1 MLESDLDKK
10 NENLLDNQKEE
21 KVSKKTN
28 NNAND
33 INLNLKTNNNNNK
46 NESSFM
52 QNFNK
57 MFLNIGTNK
66 NSKRKKSDE
75 NNNIT
80 LLDDEIVNKSI
91 NIPEKDESDSN
102 SVISGDN
109 EEPEIIK
116 ANPTDKFKKTIKRLI
131 HKKKSKDWKDFW
143 ISYEKLIKERN
154 SFIYKMKNVFNIKSD
169 LMIIW
174 KLTFSVFSIIF
185 IFMFFL
191 KYILMDLSEKKDN
204 EIETS
209 KRILF
214 LYSMINLMFLFELI
228 LSILVII
235 FNGGSVMTY
244 IKLPLK
250 IYNIIPFQLKK
261 NNIYLLIPK
270 FFRID
275 LFEKLFSL
283 IENFINS
290 NIAHYIQNYYL
301 KIFITYTNDMF
312 KYLLVFGFYA
322 HVLSSLLCFF
332 YSEDNTDHLD
342 YIPSLYYTIQT
353 FTTIGFGEISPIN
366 ISSLIVMII
375 TLFLG
380 INFMSLITS
389 NIRYLTK
396 KMKNFNRETSFDEQ
410 FEFLIFQI
418 QKSTG
423 KVFPSHLKRL
433 MALFLLF
440 RRGIAYSEIKN
451 KNKQIF
457 DICRDKIIKK
467 IHKKLFNYL
476 KVDFSSYFK
485 NCEDDFIFEIFQYM
499 KPKMFKANKTIIEYN
514 KNVKGLYFLI
524 NGSVFIYDKNNNPV
538 YAIIDNNLFGEYEF
552 ISNTKSNYIV
562 KVHPKMAAY
571 GFVLKKSDWE
581 NISKKY
587 IISTKKFIDIIKLRN
602 KKHYEWILHSL
613 AKNQNQNQNKNQINI
628 EEINNKENIDKN
640 ESIEYDNIENVIN
653 DTVSLKIEKNKKKE
667 KKDNSNLKT
676 VKTKKVKEPEIFLK
690 LDEIIKNLQH
700 FENNLILVKN
710 DILNNMKI
718 KKF

>member
-1 MLESDLDKK
+1 
-10 NENLLDNQKEE
+10 
-21 KVSKKTN
+21 
-28 NNAND
+28 
-33 INLNLKTNNNNNK
+33 
-46 NESSFM
+46 
-52 QNFNK
+52 
-57 MFLNIGTNK
+57 
-66 NSKRKKSDE
+66 
-75 NNNIT
+75 
-80 LLDDEIVNKSI
+80 
-91 NIPEKDESDSN
+91 
-102 SVISGDN
+102 
-109 EEPEIIK
+109 
-116 ANPTDKFKKTIKRLI
+116 
-131 HKKKSKDWKDFW
+131 
-143 ISYEKLIKERN
+143 
-154 SFIYKMKNVFNIKSD
+154 
-169 LMIIW
+169 
-174 KLTFSVFSIIF
+174 
-185 IFMFFL
+185 
-191 KYILMDLSEKKDN
+191 
-204 EIETS
+204 
-209 KRILF
+209 
-214 LYSMINLMFLFELI
+214 
-228 LSILVII
+228 
-235 FNGGSVMTY
+235 
-244 IKLPLK
+244 
-250 IYNIIPFQLKK
+250 
-261 NNIYLLIPK
+261 
-270 FFRID
+270 
-275 LFEKLFSL
+275 
-283 IENFINS
+283 
-290 NIAHYIQNYYL
+290 
-301 KIFITYTNDMF
+301 
-312 KYLLVFGFYA
+312 
-322 HVLSSLLCFF
+322 
-332 YSEDNTDHLD
+332 
-342 YIPSLYYTIQT
+342 
-353 FTTIGFGEISPIN
+353 
-366 ISSLIVMII
+366 MII

-433 MALFLLF
+433 MSLFLLF

-467 IHKKLFNYL
+467 IHNKLFNYL

-640 ESIEYDNIENVIN
+640 ESIEYDNIVNVIN
-653 DTVSLKIEKNKKKE
+653 DTVSLKIEKNKKKR
-667 KKDNSNLKT
+667 KKR
-676 VKTKKVKEPEIFLK
+676 
-690 LDEIIKNLQH
+690 
-700 FENNLILVKN
+700 
-710 DILNNMKI
+710 
-718 KKF
+718 